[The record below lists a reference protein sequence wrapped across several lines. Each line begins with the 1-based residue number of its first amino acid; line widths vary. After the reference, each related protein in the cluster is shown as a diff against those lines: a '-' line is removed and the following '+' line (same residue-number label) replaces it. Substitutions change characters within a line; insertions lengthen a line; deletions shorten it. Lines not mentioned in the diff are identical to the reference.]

1 MADDGGLMARAARP
15 ANLLRLLPSL
25 PILEWGRRYDRDT
38 LVSDLVAAIIVT
50 MMLIPQSL
58 AYALLAGL
66 PPEIGLYASVAPLLL
81 YAVFGTSRVLAVGPV
96 AVVSLMTAAAI
107 GEHAV
112 AGSPQYW
119 AVAITLAF
127 LSGVMLLIMGVLRL
141 GFLANF
147 LSHPVISGFISA
159 SGLLIA
165 ASQLK
170 TLMGVKAEGH
180 NVIDL
185 AQALISQL
193 PNIHVLTLVVGV
205 LATAFLFWV
214 RKGLKPLL
222 IRVGLNA
229 RLADVLAKAG
239 PVAAIA
245 VTALLA
251 WILDWKG
258 QGLRLVGSVPQGLPP
273 LTLPLWDLAL
283 WQSLAMPALLIS
295 VVGFVES
302 VSVGQTLAAKR
313 RQRIE
318 PNQELVAL
326 GASNLSAAFTGGFPV
341 TGGFA
346 RSVVNFDA
354 GAQTPAAGVYTA
366 LGITLASLFLTPALY
381 FLPQATL
388 SATIIVAV
396 LSLVD
401 LGMLKR
407 TWAYS
412 RTDFLAALATL
423 LMTLVQGVEV
433 GLVVGVAVS
442 LVLFLYRTS
451 RPHIA
456 EVGQVPGTEHFRNVL
471 RHHVATSPR
480 LVSLRVDE
488 SLYFANARALEDRI
502 NDLVAERPAL
512 KHVVLQCSAI
522 NDIDAS
528 ALESLEAIDHRLRD
542 AGLRLHLSEVKGP
555 VMDRLQATEFVARL
569 SGKIYLSH
577 YQAIAQL
584 SPEILTSS
592 TAQRQ
597 VNQGGA

>member
-502 NDLVAERPAL
+502 NNLVAERPAL